1 MAIELGKF
9 NVKDLKENE
18 YKILGIGINKRSNL
32 NGLFPVNYT
41 TLEQTKD
48 NLVNLISTRKGE
60 RMMQPE
66 FGCDIWR
73 LIFEPIVRDQLD
85 FQIESTILE
94 AVRIWLPY
102 VNIDYVIFDYDD
114 NDIDNNRIELQVQF
128 SLKSNP
134 TFGDTVTILIES

>member
-66 FGCDIWR
+66 FGCDIWK
-73 LIFEPIVRDQLD
+73 LIFEQIVREQLE
-85 FQIESTILE
+85 FNIQSTIVE
-94 AVRIWLPY
+94 AVEIWLPY
-102 VNIDYVIFDYDD
+102 VNIDSIVFDYDD
-114 NDIDNNRIELQVQF
+114 NDVDNNRLYLEVKF
-128 SLKSNP
+128 SLKKNP
-134 TFGDTVTILIES
+134 NFGETVTILIES